1 MPEIKEISSAQNPTV
16 KKVLQLQQ
24 KSRIRKNSG
33 MFVVEGVREIRLAI
47 AGGYHIQQLFFCEE
61 IISDPKLIQTIHD
74 GELIK
79 VTEKVYQQLAHRQT
93 TEGAL
98 AVFKS
103 KDHSLDSIHLSSNPL
118 VLVAEASEK
127 PGNIGA
133 LLRTADASGIDAVFI
148 ANPKTDLYNPNI
160 VRSSVGCLFTL
171 QIATGSSEEIRSYL
185 ENQQIATYSAALLP
199 DSTNYTEV
207 DYTQPSAIV
216 VGTEATGLEKEW
228 LQQST
233 KNIVIPMKGRIDSL
247 NVSVSAAILIFEAV
261 RQRNS

>member
-1 MPEIKEISSAQNPTV
+1 MKEISSSQNPAI

-24 KSRIRKNSG
+24 KSRIRKSSG

-47 AGGYHIQQLFFCEE
+47 EGGYQIQQLFFCEE
-61 IISDPKLIQTIHD
+61 ILGDVSWVHQL
-74 GELIK
+74 EVVERIK
-79 VTEKVYQQLAHRQT
+79 VTENVYQHLAHRQT

-98 AVFKS
+98 ATFKS
-103 KDHSLDSIHLSSNPL
+103 KDHSLQGIKLSDNPL
-118 VLVAEASEK
+118 ILVAEASEK

-160 VRSSVGCLFTL
+160 VRSSVGCLFTN
-171 QIATGSSEEIRSYL
+171 QIATGSSEEIRDYL
-185 ENQQIATYSAALLP
+185 QQNGIAIYAAALRP
-199 DSTNYTEV
+199 ESI
-207 DYTQPSAIV
+207 DYTQVAYNLPSAIV
-216 VGTEATGLEKEW
+216 VGTEATGLEESW

-247 NVSVSAAILIFEAV
+247 NVSVSAAILIFEAI